1 MKLDELL
8 KNDREAA
15 ALFNNLPLQVQKNIR
30 RVGGDIDSL
39 AALRDHTIHMVDHN
53 GPFFAHGVI
62 DGTKLDPELKAEW
75 TKEHQV

>member
-15 ALFNNLPLQVQKNIR
+15 ALFNSLPLQVQKSIR
-30 RVGGDIDSL
+30 RTHGDIGTL
-39 AALRDHTIHMVDHN
+39 AALQEHTIQMVDHD

-75 TKEHQV
+75 TREHQV

>member
-8 KNDREAA
+8 KKDREAA
-15 ALFNNLPLQVQKNIR
+15 ALFNNLPLQVQKSIR
-30 RVGGDIDSL
+30 RAGGDIDSL
-39 AALRDHTIHMVDHN
+39 AALREHTIQMVDHG

-75 TKEHQV
+75 TREHQV